1 MSKARSP
8 GSGLHLLL
16 PGQGGLTWTCG
27 LWIMR
32 AGVSTREGARQGEE
46 AFNPGLPTPAH
57 SRVLCRSCPAPAT
70 LRGPVP
76 PTNGQQMI
84 NGMITTL
91 GDHAI
96 YLQLHG
102 RGGRI

>member
-1 MSKARSP
+1 MALILYRQ
-8 GSGLHLLL
+8 L
-16 PGQGGLTWTCG
+16 PLGDGD
-27 LWIMR
+27 
-32 AGVSTREGARQGEE
+32 AGR
-46 AFNPGLPTPAH
+46 
-57 SRVLCRSCPAPAT
+57 
-70 LRGPVP
+70 VP

-102 RGGRI
+102 RGGGI

>member
-1 MSKARSP
+1 
-8 GSGLHLLL
+8 
-16 PGQGGLTWTCG
+16 
-27 LWIMR
+27 MR
-32 AGVSTREGARQGEE
+32 ERPRHGRE
-46 AFNPGLPTPAH
+46 AFNPGLPTPLH
-57 SRVLCRSCPAPAT
+57 GRVLCRSCPPRAT

-96 YLQLHG
+96 YLVLHG